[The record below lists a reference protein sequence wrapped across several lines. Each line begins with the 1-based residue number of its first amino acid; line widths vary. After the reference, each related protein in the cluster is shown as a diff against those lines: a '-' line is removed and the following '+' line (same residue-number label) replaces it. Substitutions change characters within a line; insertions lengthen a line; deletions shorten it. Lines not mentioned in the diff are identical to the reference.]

1 MGFISESI
9 KIKWI
14 IDILILIGV
23 AYFIAIPQTIG
34 GECNFLK
41 PNCDAE
47 SYCGIDNTCH
57 KFPYQDVIEQ
67 KTTTQA
73 KSTIVVP
80 ALISLGII
88 TLAIWYK
95 RNDSIKV
102 KRKNAQ

>member
-14 IDILILIGV
+14 VDILILIGV

-34 GECNFLK
+34 GECNFLN
-41 PNCDAE
+41 PHCDAE

-67 KTTTQA
+67 KTITQNR
-73 KSTIVVP
+73 STILIP

-88 TLAIWYK
+88 ASAIWYK
-95 RNDSIKV
+95 RRESIKV
-102 KRKNAQ
+102 KRNAQ